1 MRTTALAWALGASV
15 LIAHTAGHAQG
26 VAAWPTKPV
35 TLVVGLQPGAAVDIE
50 TRLYATRMAEN
61 LGKPVVVDYKPGA
74 GSTIGTHFVVKS
86 APDAHTGIMLTP
98 TFTFSNI
105 SYPNLSYDPFKDI
118 APVALMSRRPSIVI
132 VHPSFPVKSMSEYI
146 AYAKANPGKVN
157 VGTSGAG
164 SFAELGW
171 QWYNSIVGIKV
182 QIINY
187 KGGGPTSAA
196 LMANEVQIALSGISQ
211 MLPTIKA
218 GKVRLLAVTTAERS
232 RALPDVPTMAEQGA
246 PGFNYEQ
253 WIGVGVTGA
262 TPPALIERMNA
273 ELVRA
278 ARSPE
283 ILRKLEDDGTIIVG
297 STAEEFRQRIASESA
312 RWRRVAQE
320 SGAKL
325 AQ

>member
-1 MRTTALAWALGASV
+1 MKETLPRWTLAACALVVCTSG
-15 LIAHTAGHAQG
+15 HTQG
-26 VAAWPTKPV
+26 VANWPSKPV

-74 GSTIGTHFVVKS
+74 GSTIATHYVVKS

-105 SYPNLSYDPFKDI
+105 SYPNLPYDLFKDI

-146 AYAKANPGKVN
+146 AYAKAHPGRVN

-187 KGGGPTSAA
+187 KGGGPASAA
-196 LMANEVQIALSGISQ
+196 LLANEVQIALSGVSQ
-211 MLPTIKA
+211 TMPTIKA

-232 RALPDVPTMAEQGA
+232 KVLPDVPTMAEQGA

-253 WIGVGVTGA
+253 WIGVGVTGS

-297 STAEEFRQRIASESA
+297 STAEEFRQRIASEAA
-312 RWRRVAQE
+312 RWRKVAQD

>member
-1 MRTTALAWALGASV
+1 MGKRTLTWALTASALAASTS
-15 LIAHTAGHAQG
+15 AAAQS
-26 VAAWPTKPV
+26 APAWPARPV

-74 GSTIGTHFVVKS
+74 GSTIGAHFVVKS
-86 APDAHTGIMLTP
+86 APDGHMGIMLTP

-105 SYPNLSYDPFKDI
+105 SYPNLPYDPFKDI

-171 QWYNSIVGIKV
+171 QWYNSIVGINV

-187 KGGGPTSAA
+187 KGGGPASSA
-196 LMANEVQIALSGISQ
+196 LMSNEVQIALSGISQ
-211 MLPTIKA
+211 MMPTIKA

-232 RALPDVPTMAEQGA
+232 KVLPDVPTMAEQGA

-297 STAEEFRQRIASESA
+297 STAGEFRQRIASEAA
-312 RWRRVAQE
+312 RWRKVAQD

>member
-1 MRTTALAWALGASV
+1 MNDRILCWTLGACA
-15 LIAHTAGHAQG
+15 LIAWTPGHTQVVGS
-26 VAAWPTKPV
+26 WPTKPV

-105 SYPNLSYDPFKDI
+105 SYPNLPYDPFKDI

-146 AYAKANPGKVN
+146 AYAKANPAKVN

-187 KGGGPTSAA
+187 KGGGPASAA

-211 MLPTIKA
+211 MMPTIKA
-218 GKVRLLAVTTAERS
+218 GKVRLLAVTTADRS
-232 RALPDVPTMAEQGA
+232 RVLPDVPTMAEQGA

-253 WIGVGVTGA
+253 WIGVGVTGS

-297 STAEEFRQRIASESA
+297 STAEEFRQRIASEAA
-312 RWRRVAQE
+312 RWRKVAQD